1 MKVGIFLCRCA
12 KTSSIDFKEVKKC
25 LRNEVDAVVVH
36 DLLCQEDGL
45 AYIIDDIRRK
55 TLDTILIG
63 CTSKKRIFEEI
74 IENMGI
80 KSDRLFLLNLRE
92 HCGWVH
98 DGRDATE
105 KANRLL
111 KAAIHRIKTKP
122 PIESFAVDVGH
133 AVLVIG
139 DTPVAARVAKD
150 LSHFANVHLLTK
162 GSQRLDVLNG
172 IDVRTGS
179 VKGVH
184 GTIGNFSVEVTKNPI
199 DYSGCVAC
207 GLCEQKCMKNAIM
220 RGASYSIDTNLC
232 DKCGAC
238 IDICPTKAI
247 TMDERHE
254 TIKAGQIIVVN
265 SDWNYQV
272 KEGTYLCTTDD
283 ELQSAVL
290 GVIAN
295 LGKIKKQKFLDVNLE
310 NCAAGKSEVIGCQLC
325 ENACQHGA
333 ITRNGD
339 AIAFDETACQGC
351 GNCSAVCPLSLPQL
365 REHSNDII
373 YSQMEILLGKIQ
385 REVNPTV
392 LLFACSECGST
403 VLDIA
408 GRNKLH

>member
-179 VKGVH
+179 VKGEWVR
-184 GTIGNFSVEVTKNPI
+184 
-199 DYSGCVAC
+199 CVWT
-207 GLCEQKCMKNAIM
+207 L
-220 RGASYSIDTNLC
+220 
-232 DKCGAC
+232 
-238 IDICPTKAI
+238 
-247 TMDERHE
+247 
-254 TIKAGQIIVVN
+254 
-265 SDWNYQV
+265 
-272 KEGTYLCTTDD
+272 
-283 ELQSAVL
+283 
-290 GVIAN
+290 
-295 LGKIKKQKFLDVNLE
+295 
-310 NCAAGKSEVIGCQLC
+310 
-325 ENACQHGA
+325 
-333 ITRNGD
+333 
-339 AIAFDETACQGC
+339 
-351 GNCSAVCPLSLPQL
+351 
-365 REHSNDII
+365 
-373 YSQMEILLGKIQ
+373 
-385 REVNPTV
+385 
-392 LLFACSECGST
+392 
-403 VLDIA
+403 
-408 GRNKLH
+408 